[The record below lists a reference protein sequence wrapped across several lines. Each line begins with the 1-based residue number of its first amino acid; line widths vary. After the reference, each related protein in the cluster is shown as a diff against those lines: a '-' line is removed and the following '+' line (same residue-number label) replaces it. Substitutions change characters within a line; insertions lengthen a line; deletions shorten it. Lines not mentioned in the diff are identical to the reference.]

1 MDVKTIVP
9 TWVPQNMRKGTKIWR
24 PEDSG
29 YTIYSW
35 DPGKGWGSLDGF
47 DGDKK
52 IITVKESM
60 SKRKIKGRYLK
71 TKMIY
76 RFLKLLGQI

>member
-1 MDVKTIVP
+1 
-9 TWVPQNMRKGTKIWR
+9 MRKGTKIWR
-24 PEDSG
+24 REDSG

-35 DPGKGWGSLDGF
+35 DPGKGRGFLDGF

-52 IITVKESM
+52 IITVKESI
-60 SKRKIKGRYLK
+60 SKRKIKRYLK

-76 RFLKLLGQI
+76 KLLKLLGQI

>member
-1 MDVKTIVP
+1 MDVKTMFLLESHRI
-9 TWVPQNMRKGTKIWR
+9 WNLKIWR

-35 DPGKGWGSLDGF
+35 DPGKGQGSLDGF

-60 SKRKIKGRYLK
+60 SNRKIKRKYLK

-76 RFLKLLGQI
+76 KFLKLLGQI